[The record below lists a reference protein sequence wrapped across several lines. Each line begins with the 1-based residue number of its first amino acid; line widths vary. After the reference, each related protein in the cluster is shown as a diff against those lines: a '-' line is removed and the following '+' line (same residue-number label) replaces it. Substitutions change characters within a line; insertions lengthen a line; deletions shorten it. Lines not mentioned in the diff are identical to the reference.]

1 MRDLLCDDFQNAVA
15 ESLVRHKSILDVMTK
30 LQEAT
35 ARVNRAVAKSVT
47 SCGCLEIHGT
57 KPDLPADLSLR
68 EVRDRM
74 SSHVEG
80 RLCDTCRETLEE
92 ELGNQM
98 FFLAALCN
106 SLDLNLFD
114 ILIKENKKVS
124 ALGLFNIS

>member
-35 ARVNRAVAKSVT
+35 ARVNRAVAKAVT

-57 KPDLPADLSLR
+57 KPDLPGDLSLQ

-74 SSHVEG
+74 SSHVQG
-80 RLCDTCRETLEE
+80 HLCDTCMETLEE